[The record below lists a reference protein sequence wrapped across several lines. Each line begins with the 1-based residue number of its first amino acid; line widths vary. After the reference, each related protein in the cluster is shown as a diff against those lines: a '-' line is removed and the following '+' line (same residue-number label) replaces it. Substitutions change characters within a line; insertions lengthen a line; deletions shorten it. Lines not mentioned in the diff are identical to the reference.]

1 MRIGFHI
8 AISGGFK
15 KIVERAKK
23 RECETIQ
30 IFSTN
35 PRGWRISKLNLKEV
49 EIFKKEIEENRIYP
63 VFVHMPYLPNLASGK
78 KIIFKKSLQALIAE
92 LERAE
97 ILGSNYV
104 VMHIGKRM
112 ATDEET
118 ALKNVALGIN
128 EAFSKVKNN
137 VMLLLENTAGMG
149 TEVGYN
155 FESIKKI
162 IDLIED
168 KERVGI
174 VIDTAHIFEAGYNI
188 ATKEGLDKTLR
199 ELDELIGLRKLHLLH
214 LNDSKTDLGS
224 RVDRHWHIGKGKIGK
239 EGFKIILNHPLLKHL
254 PAILET
260 PKNDTKWDLMN
271 LKMVRSLME

>member
-15 KIVERAKK
+15 KVVERAKK
-23 RECETIQ
+23 RGCETIQ

-35 PRGWRISKLNLKEV
+35 PRGWQISKLNLKEV
-49 EIFKKEIEENRIYP
+49 EIFKKEIEENKIYP
-63 VFVHMPYLPNLASGK
+63 IFVHMPYLPNLASGK
-78 KIIFKKSLQALIAE
+78 KIIFKKSLKALIAE

-112 ATDEET
+112 GTDEES
-118 ALKNVALGIN
+118 ALKNVAIGIN
-128 EAFSKVKNN
+128 EAFSKVKNK

-149 TEVGYN
+149 TEIGYN
-155 FESIKKI
+155 LESIKRI
-162 IDLIED
+162 IDQVED
-168 KERVGI
+168 RERVGI

-188 ATKEGLDKTLR
+188 AEKEGLDETLR
-199 ELDELIGLRKLHLLH
+199 KLDELIGLRKLHLLH

-254 PAILET
+254 PVILET

>member
-15 KIVERAKK
+15 KVVERAKK

-49 EIFKKEIEENRIYP
+49 EIFRKEVAENKIYP

-78 KIIFKKSLQALIAE
+78 KTIFKKSIQALIAE

-128 EAFSKVKNN
+128 EAFLKVKNN
-137 VMLLLENTAGMG
+137 VILLLENTAGMG
-149 TEVGYN
+149 SEVGYN

-162 IDLIED
+162 IDLVED

-188 ATKEGLDKTLR
+188 ATKEGLDGTLR
-199 ELDELIGLRKLHLLH
+199 KLDELIGLRKLHLLH

>member
-15 KIVERAKK
+15 KVVERAKK
-23 RECETIQ
+23 RGCETIQ
-30 IFSTN
+30 IFSRN
-35 PRGWRISKLNLKEV
+35 PRGWLISKLNLKEV
-49 EIFKKEIEENRIYP
+49 EIFRKEIEENKIYP
-63 VFVHMPYLPNLASGK
+63 VFVHMPYLPNLASGEK
-78 KIIFKKSLQALIAE
+78 TIFKKSLSALIAE
-92 LERAE
+92 LERTE
-97 ILGSNYV
+97 SLGSNYL

-112 ATDEET
+112 ATDEEE
-118 ALKNVALGIN
+118 ALKNVALGVN
-128 EAFSKVKNN
+128 EAFSKVQNN
-137 VMLLLENTAGMG
+137 VLLLLENTAGMG
-149 TEVGYN
+149 TEIGYN
-155 FESIKKI
+155 FESIKRI

-168 KERVGI
+168 KERIGL

-188 ATKEGLDKTLR
+188 KEGLDETLR
-199 ELDELIGLRKLHLLH
+199 QLDDLIGLKKLYLLH

-271 LKMVRSLME
+271 LGMVKSLLE

>member
-15 KIVERAKK
+15 KVVERAKK
-23 RECETIQ
+23 RGCETIQ
-30 IFSTN
+30 IFSRN

-49 EIFKKEIEENRIYP
+49 AIFRKELAENQIYP
-63 VFVHMPYLPNLASGK
+63 LFVHMPYLPNLASGK
-78 KIIFKKSLQALIAE
+78 KTIFKKSLQALIAE

-97 ILGSNYV
+97 ILGAEYV

-112 ATDEET
+112 GTDEEN
-118 ALKNVALGIN
+118 ALKNVAWGIN
-128 EAFSKVKNN
+128 EAFSQVKNK
-137 VMLLLENTAGMG
+137 VILLLENTAGMG
-149 TEVGYN
+149 SEVGYN

-162 IDLIED
+162 IDLVED
-168 KERVGI
+168 KERIGLVM
-174 VIDTAHIFEAGYNI
+174 DTAHIFEAGYNI
-188 ATKEGLDKTLR
+188 ATKEGLDETLR
-199 ELDELIGLRKLHLLH
+199 ELDNLIGLRKLYLLH

-224 RVDRHWHIGKGKIGK
+224 RVDRHWHIGKGKIGR
-239 EGFKIILNHPLLKHL
+239 EGFKNILNHPLLKHL

-271 LKMVRSLME
+271 LKMVRSLLE

>member
-8 AISGGFK
+8 AITGGFK
-15 KIVERAKK
+15 KVVERAKK
-23 RECETIQ
+23 RGCETIQ

-35 PRGWRISKLNLKEV
+35 PRGWQISKLNLKEV
-49 EIFKKEIEENRIYP
+49 EIFKKEIEENKIYP
-63 VFVHMPYLPNLASGK
+63 IFVHMPYLPNLASGK
-78 KIIFKKSLQALIAE
+78 KIIFKKSLKALICE

-112 ATDEET
+112 ATDEES
-118 ALKNVALGIN
+118 ALKNVAVGIN
-128 EAFSKVKNN
+128 EAFSKVKND

-149 TEVGYN
+149 TEIGYN
-155 FESIKKI
+155 LESIKKI
-162 IDLIED
+162 IEQVED
-168 KERVGI
+168 KERVGL

-188 ATKEGLDKTLR
+188 ATKDGLDETLR
-199 ELDELIGLRKLHLLH
+199 KLDELIGLRKLHLLH